1 VSHSNETDL
10 SYDSYVNVCATS
22 QVMNSKKI
30 VEDLEGEQPEHE
42 KTQEQPLTVTQ

>member
-1 VSHSNETDL
+1 MCDFT
-10 SYDSYVNVCATS
+10 SYELKDKWR
-22 QVMNSKKI
+22 MKKI